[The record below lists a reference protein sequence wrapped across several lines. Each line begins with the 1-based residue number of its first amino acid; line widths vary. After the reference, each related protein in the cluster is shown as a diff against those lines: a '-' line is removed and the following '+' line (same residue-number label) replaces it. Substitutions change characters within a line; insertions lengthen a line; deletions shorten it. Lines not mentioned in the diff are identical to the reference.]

1 LRGNQDSFRLC
12 DLDNVDC
19 ITLLL
24 EWWGV
29 TKDRVFVDQCL
40 VMGRQSD
47 DNFDVLWHD
56 RTGLLDLIADII
68 EEEHG
73 RSEMILEL
81 SDLLTKRFIQ
91 SLTYGVDIE
100 DLDSIS
106 DTRVSRSNSLPKS
119 IVDAIEN
126 EIKREFSEVHR
137 VVDDLDSES
146 SLQNYISILQS
157 LSSRAQIESHI
168 VQSAV
173 DVIEERISVVAQN
186 MDDDSP
192 SFTGSNHNERQ
203 QPFTD
208 RDIKNLFSS
217 LIS

>member
-1 LRGNQDSFRLC
+1 
-12 DLDNVDC
+12 
-19 ITLLL
+19 
-24 EWWGV
+24 
-29 TKDRVFVDQCL
+29 
-40 VMGRQSD
+40 MGRQSD